1 MGTKLILAGLITAL
15 AMAGTA
21 TAKPSRTV
29 AVGKV
34 QGTEAYL
41 AVTYDGHRLRAYACN
56 GSARRL
62 PTISAWF
69 DAPWDGRGPITVK
82 SGGHTLELDGPT
94 SGRLDGHRIELEPA
108 TGPAGLYEET
118 SGHDDRDLDRARQ
131 RRDPG
136 HDDPD
141 EAAQAVLRGH
151 HRERRDDRR
160 LPLSQPT
167 CGPPSWAR
175 RVAISVRTSPT

>member
-82 SGGHTLELDGPT
+82 SGGHTLELDGPM

-118 SGHDDRDLDRARQ
+118 RGTTIETSIVLGNGEIRGTMIPTRPPKRCFAVTTASGETIVVCR
-131 RRDPG
+131 
-136 HDDPD
+136 
-141 EAAQAVLRGH
+141 
-151 HRERRDDRR
+151 
-160 LPLSQPT
+160 
-167 CGPPSWAR
+167 
-175 RVAISVRTSPT
+175 